1 MARSILLLVAL
12 VVGLSFGLGVAQG
25 RDDRLAI
32 KGYDP
37 VAYFTD
43 AKPTIGDQRYE
54 YEWDG
59 VVYHF
64 ASAKH
69 LELFKTDP
77 DRYAPQYQNWCTAA
91 LARGY
96 RLAPDPNYWLIHEGR
111 LYLFSLPVGPA
122 RFAADPTTFISNAN
136 ANYPRVSQLPEMPRQ

>member
-1 MARSILLLVAL
+1 MDRRILLLLGLVA
-12 VVGLSFGLGVAQG
+12 GLAFGLGTAEG

-37 VAYFTD
+37 IAYFTD
-43 AKPTIGDQRYE
+43 AKPTVGDPRHQ

-59 VVYHF
+59 AVYHF

-69 LELFKTDP
+69 LERFKAEP

-96 RLAPDPNYWLIHEGR
+96 RLPADPNYWLIHEGR
-111 LYLFSLPVGPA
+111 LYLFGLAVGPA
-122 RFAADPTTFISNAN
+122 RFAADPSAFIGNAS
-136 ANYPRVSQLPEMPRQ
+136 ANYPRVSQLPELPRQ